1 MMMSEPQAHFT
12 SPWRGEVGALGRAL
26 ARLSATG
33 GGELRFDT
41 FTPPRSA
48 FGRSTLPLQG
58 RVKKA
63 PSGWM
68 R

>member
-1 MMMSEPQAHFT
+1 MVINQPLAHFT
-12 SPWRGEVGALGRAL
+12 SPWRGEVGALRSAL

-33 GGELRFDT
+33 GGDLSFGS

-63 PSGWM
+63 AGE
-68 R
+68 RKR

>member
-1 MMMSEPQAHFT
+1 MATSETPASFT

-26 ARLSATG
+26 ERLSATG
-33 GGELRFDT
+33 GGDLCVDA
-41 FTPPRSA
+41 FTPPRSV

-63 PSGWM
+63 SDGQEP
-68 R
+68 

>member
-1 MMMSEPQAHFT
+1 MRISEPQAHFT
-12 SPWRGEVGALGRAL
+12 SPWRGEVGALGSAL

-33 GGELRFDT
+33 GGDLCAEP

-58 RVKKA
+58 RVKKV
-63 PSGWM
+63 SGEQM
-68 R
+68 